1 MIQSIGTQMQVQA
14 PQDTGQ
20 PQTKNLQDTGSF
32 RSLLRNLQPK
42 SDGADAGSP
51 ETSGTD
57 LKKETAKDASTPPQG
72 SAQTAQAQNAAA
84 RQNAQGANSVS
95 SSPSPTQT
103 TGAQRASA
111 AAVEASGGV
120 PAAFRQSQPDG
131 ATQITPNA
139 SPTPLNRM
147 NGTAQTPQTAP
158 AAPFPQAQADGT
170 AQAQQNIPI
179 TAQAP
184 ANASAPPLNQTIGTV
199 QAQQITPAA
208 QQSAA
213 AETAQSSARALT
225 ASEQSTKAGTTQI
238 FEPQASAQSTAPGTI
253 PAAESTVPPVPSSSD
268 AGSARLSTGE
278 MPAAEQEKARAQEKL
293 PATETGKPSAQP
305 MPVFYSSGKLIVKV
319 SDAPAAPKTP
329 VGSQIANAVADALKN
344 GKQQFQVDLYPQSL
358 GKVSVNLISQ
368 NGMLT
373 VEIAAQNPKT
383 QSLIASSSGEI
394 RSLLQSSASQT
405 VQVTARPQ
413 DAQYT
418 GQNGTP
424 YQQQSSQQQQQQQQQ
439 QEDTERRQTARW
451 YTTGNSCG
459 LSTGDFL
466 TVLRKAA
473 V

>member
-14 PQDTGQ
+14 PQDTGR
-20 PQTKNLQDTGSF
+20 PQTKNVQDTGGF

-42 SDGADAGSP
+42 SDGADAGSQ
-51 ETSGTD
+51 ETSRTG
-57 LKKETAKDASTPPQG
+57 LKKETAKDTPAPPQG

-84 RQNAQGANSVS
+84 LQNAQGANSVS
-95 SSPSPTQT
+95 SSQSPAQT
-103 TGAQRASA
+103 SGEQASA
-111 AAVEASGGV
+111 AAVEASGSV
-120 PAAFRQSQPDG
+120 PAAFGQSQPDG
-131 ATQITPNA
+131 AAQIITNA

-158 AAPFPQAQADGT
+158 AAPFPQAQADGA

-184 ANASAPPLNQTIGTV
+184 ANASAPPMNQTNGTV

-213 AETAQSSARALT
+213 AETAQSSTRALT
-225 ASEQSTKAGTTQI
+225 ASEQSTKPGTKQI
-238 FEPQASAQSTAPGTI
+238 FENEPQASAQSTAPGTI

-424 YQQQSSQQQQQQQQQ
+424 YQQQSSQQQQQR
-439 QEDTERRQTARW
+439 QEDTERGQTARW

-459 LSTGDFL
+459 LSTDDFL